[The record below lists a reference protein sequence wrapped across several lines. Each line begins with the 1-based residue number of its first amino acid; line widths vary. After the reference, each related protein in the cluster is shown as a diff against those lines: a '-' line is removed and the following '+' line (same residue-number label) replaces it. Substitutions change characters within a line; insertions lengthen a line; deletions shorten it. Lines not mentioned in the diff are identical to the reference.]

1 MATLSNRPIPL
12 SKNKTRKNIKDIWNF
27 YDDLKSD
34 KSSSSET
41 KESETKEGKTD
52 ATLKQQEKQKTKI
65 QIVKPQN
72 ACCQNQSN
80 LVISEDGFITCSVCA
95 FTDTDIIDASAEWR
109 FYGAE
114 GNKGE
119 ADPTRCG
126 MPSNNLFEN
135 NLTCTFQAGHSAS
148 YKKNISSLI
157 RYTNSSNLTHKDKTL
172 LGDIQQ
178 LTNLGLEANFTQCII
193 DNAITIH
200 KQIITYLKESDVH
213 FRSENRD
220 SILFGDFDLACKRL
234 NVPRTVKEFA
244 ALWSCDIQTV
254 TAGCKIV
261 QTVFAQIEQNT
272 HDSQKITS
280 KHTQASSFI
289 DRFCSNLQ
297 IRSPAFSKLCTFI
310 LPKIKAINSMSQH
323 TPQSVAA
330 GTILFLANNT
340 NMLPPNYIT
349 KDQLSRATGVSD
361 VTIAKINTKLFEY
374 HTNAHKLIPKKLFR
388 PLEIKNA

>member
-1 MATLSNRPIPL
+1 MTTLSNRPIPL
-12 SKNKTRKNIKDIWNF
+12 SKNKTRKNIKDVWKF
-27 YDDLKSD
+27 YDELKSD
-34 KSSSSET
+34 KEVDDDKSASTASAET
-41 KESETKEGKTD
+41 KESKIETKEKN
-52 ATLKQQEKQKTKI
+52 KNKI
-65 QIVKPQN
+65 QIVNYQN
-72 ACCQNQSN
+72 ACCQEQSN

-95 FTDTDIIDASAEWR
+95 FTNTDIIDASAEWR
-109 FYGAE
+109 FYGAD

-172 LGDIQQ
+172 LTDIQE
-178 LTNLGLEANFTQCII
+178 LTALGSAANFTQRIV
-193 DNAITIH
+193 DNAILIH
-200 KQIITYLKESDVH
+200 KQIITYLNESDVH

-220 SILFGDFDLACKRL
+220 SILFGDFDLACKLL

-244 ALWSCDIQTV
+244 VLWNCDIQTV

-261 QTVFAQIEQNT
+261 QTVFAQIEQNI
-272 HDSQKITS
+272 HDSLKITS
-280 KHTQASSFI
+280 KHTSASSFI
-289 DRFCSNLQ
+289 ARFCSNLN
-297 IRSPAFSKLCTFI
+297 IRSQEFVKLCTFI
-310 LPKIKAINSMSQH
+310 LSKTKGIHSIAQH

-330 GTILFLANNT
+330 GTILFLSNYT
-340 NMLPPNYIT
+340 NLLPLNYIT

-361 VTIAKINTKLFEY
+361 VTIAKINAKFLEH
-374 HTNAHKLIPKKLFR
+374 HTSAHKLIPKKLFR
-388 PLEIKNA
+388 SV

>member
-1 MATLSNRPIPL
+1 M
-12 SKNKTRKNIKDIWNF
+12 KT
-27 YDDLKSD
+27 
-34 KSSSSET
+34 
-41 KESETKEGKTD
+41 
-52 ATLKQQEKQKTKI
+52 
-65 QIVKPQN
+65 QN
-72 ACCQNQSN
+72 TCCQDQSN

-95 FTDTDIIDASAEWR
+95 FTDTAIIDASAEWR
-109 FYGAE
+109 FYGADN
-114 GNKGE
+114 NKGE

-135 NLTCTFQAGHSAS
+135 NLTCTFQAGHSTS

-254 TAGCKIV
+254 TAGCKIA

-289 DRFCSNLQ
+289 ARFCSNLD
-297 IRSPAFSKLCTFI
+297 IRNADFVKLCTFI
-310 LPKIKAINSMSQH
+310 LGKSKGIHSISQH
-323 TPQSVAA
+323 TSQSVAA
-330 GTILFLANNT
+330 GTILFLANYT

-361 VTIAKINTKLFEY
+361 VTIAKLNTKLLEH
-374 HTNAHKLIPKKLFR
+374 HTNAHKLIPKKLF
-388 PLEIKNA
+388 KV